1 MFLFPLA
8 IIAGIIFLVYW
19 ILKGNANPQEV
30 KQGNE
35 GKSLDILKQRYA
47 KGEIS
52 KSDFESI
59 KNDIS

>member
-19 ILKGNANPQEV
+19 ILKGNANPQGV